1 MIQHL
6 ASKRRRFASM
16 AVILALTSAPIA
28 HAQECTTNGE
38 TLRSKI
44 SAVQKQAQDAYS
56 TIQNEF
62 GKSTSS
68 SYSKEYFKR
77 FENYNSGAKEA
88 TQLINKG
95 YEIANFVKPMA
106 EGTVRTTMPPLV
118 TNTMSNAVEL
128 AQAALDEENSKLD
141 VAQLRCDQSTEDTAL
156 SSYLAQA
163 DSGTVSTFKSA
174 KYNACKAVHIL
185 ADLQDKREKLNDF
198 RKNGYPLFFLHGKE
212 KKSFAGRKRT
222 IQLKIDLRM
231 YPEYPSKPVN
241 VDRKGQPILLGQ
253 IKGIDLSYNSY
264 FKWSDNN
271 WTTLNLY
278 QYIVDEHDQGE
289 ICAPKFSITS
299 SVKAKLCTRVES
311 ISDDKTQIT
320 LKSRAKFKY
329 KGEWHGV
336 SLGSRKV
343 YAPFG
348 YLADLSDRK
357 EKKMDELQSKVAK
370 RLASLLGD
378 YGEMIEEAKKWQGSC
393 AS

>member
-1 MIQHL
+1 MEKPLVSKGRQA
-6 ASKRRRFASM
+6 ASV
-16 AVILALTSAPIA
+16 AVILALLSVPAA
-28 HAQECTTNGE
+28 NAEDCTTNADAMRE
-38 TLRSKI
+38 KI
-44 SAVQKQAQDAYS
+44 SAFQKQAQDAYG
-56 TIQNEF
+56 TIQSEF

-68 SYSKEYFKR
+68 SYSKDYFAK
-77 FENYNSGAKEA
+77 FEDLNKGAKEA
-88 TQLINKG
+88 TDLVTKG
-95 YEIANFVKPMA
+95 YDIANYVKPLA
-106 EGTVRTTMPPLV
+106 EGTIRTTMPPVV

-141 VAQLRCDQSTEDTAL
+141 IAQLRCNQSTEDAAL
-156 SSYLAQA
+156 SAFLAQA
-163 DSGTVSTFKSA
+163 DSGTVSSFKSA
-174 KYNACKAVHIL
+174 KYNACKAVQIL

-198 RKNGYPLFFLHGKE
+198 RTNGYPLFFLHAKE
-212 KKSFAGRKRT
+212 KKKFDGHERT
-222 IQLKIDLRM
+222 IQLKLDLRM
-231 YPEYPSKPVN
+231 YPIYPSKPKN
-241 VDRKGQPILLGQ
+241 VDRTGQPILLGQ

-278 QYIVDEHDQGE
+278 QYLIDETDQDE
-289 ICAPKFSITS
+289 ICAPPLDITS

-311 ISDDKTQIT
+311 ISSDKTKIT
-320 LKSRAKFKY
+320 LKSRAQFKY

-336 SLGSRKV
+336 SLGSRTI

-378 YGEMIEEAKKWQGSC
+378 YGEMVEEAKKWQGSC